1 MSYRLATLNDDT
13 EVITNAVRKLQA
25 YARNYVFINTI
36 DFDTALANVLETV
49 KIGAA
54 YIIDGYLVLTEFIQ
68 PWYSE
73 DWILQ
78 EWLVLKVRSGGSVD
92 SIPPALKEIA
102 AEHEC
107 RIILTADS
115 SPVNI
120 VAQAYEKAGF
130 HKLTQSFCTK
140 V

>member
-1 MSYRLATLNDDT
+1 MSYRLATLDEDS
-13 EVITNAVRKLQA
+13 EAIIRALRKLQD
-25 YARNYVFINTI
+25 YAKGYDFVHTI
-36 DFDTALANVLETV
+36 DFNVAAANVLTTV
-49 KIGAA
+49 ESGCAS
-54 YIIDGYLVLTEFIQ
+54 IIDGYLVLMEFLQ

-78 EWLVLKVRSGGSVD
+78 EWLVLKLYPGGSVD

-102 AEHEC
+102 AASEC
-107 RIILTADS
+107 KVIITADS

-120 VAQAYEKAGF
+120 VAQAYERAGF
-130 HKLTQSFCTK
+130 HKLTQSYCTK